1 MKKKLKNGEKKI
13 GRTAAIQ
20 TRRKTAQPFTLL
32 NNYIPL
38 GTPECDMYDAL
49 REAIP
54 IIDAAIDKIV
64 RLTGNFTVTC
74 KNKTA
79 ERMLQ
84 EFLEDVKVGTSGIG
98 INYFIKQFLDRLLT
112 WGTAVAEIV
121 PYSDDKIAAL
131 YCANNKDLTILEGK
145 TPLDVR
151 ICTEVDGEL
160 KPAPHPD
167 RIIFRALNPM
177 PGELTGTSLLRGL
190 PFVSSILL
198 KIYNSIGT
206 NFERIGNLRY
216 AVTYKPEGSVIENTL
231 GTDTINQISEEWS
244 RAMNSSD
251 GVRDFV
257 AIGDVDIK
265 VIGADNQIIESET
278 PSRQMLEQIIA
289 KLGIPPFMLGLS
301 WSTTERMS
309 QQQAD
314 ILTSELEA
322 YRTLLNTVIRKI
334 CVWQLRA
341 SGYCDNPKIVWDDI
355 NLQDEVEISRAELLK
370 AQAES
375 LTNKKETN
383 E

>member
-1 MKKKLKNGEKKI
+1 MKKKIKESSKPTS
-13 GRTAAIQ
+13 RTASIQ
-20 TRRKTAQPFTLL
+20 THRKNVQPFTQL
-32 NNYIPL
+32 NNYTPL
-38 GTPECDMYDAL
+38 GTQECDMYDSL

-64 RLTGNFTVTC
+64 RLTGGFTVTC
-74 KNKTA
+74 KSKVAQN
-79 ERMLQ
+79 MLQ
-84 EFLEDVKVGTSGIG
+84 EFLEDVKVGNSGVG
-98 INYFIKQFLDRLLT
+98 INYFIKQYLDRLLT

-121 PYSDDKIAAL
+121 PYSDGKIAAL
-131 YCANNKDLTILEGK
+131 YCANNKDLAILEGK
-145 TPLDVR
+145 TPLDVT

-160 KPAPHPD
+160 KPINHSE

-177 PGELTGTSLLRGL
+177 PGKILGTSLLRGL
-190 PFVSSILL
+190 PYVSSILL

-231 GTDTINQISEEWS
+231 GTDAINQISEEWS
-244 RAMNSSD
+244 RAMNSTD

-257 AIGDVDIK
+257 AIGDFDIK

-278 PSRQMLEQIIA
+278 PSRQMIEQIIA

-314 ILTSELEA
+314 ILTSELES
-322 YRTLLNTVIRKI
+322 YRTILNTVIKQV

-341 SGYCDNPKIVWDDI
+341 CGYCDNPQIVWDDI
-355 NLQDEVEISRAELLK
+355 NLQDQVEIARAELLHT
-370 AQAES
+370 QAEN
-375 LTNKKETN
+375 LTNKKET